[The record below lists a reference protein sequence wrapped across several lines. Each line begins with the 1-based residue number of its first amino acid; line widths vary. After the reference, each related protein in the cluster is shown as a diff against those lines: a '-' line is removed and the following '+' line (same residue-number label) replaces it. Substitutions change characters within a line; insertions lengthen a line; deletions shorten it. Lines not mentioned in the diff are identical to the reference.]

1 MVFTEIG
8 FIAGVFIAQIAAS
21 VKEAIK
27 SLKEQQ
33 LGLDKLWCGDMYN
46 KKLE

>member
-8 FIAGVFIAQIAAS
+8 IIAGVFIGQIAAS

-27 SLKEQQ
+27 SLKGQQ
-33 LGLDKLWCGDMYN
+33 LGPDKLWCADTNN
-46 KKLE
+46 KK